1 MRLHA
6 SGQRVGVADS
16 AGNFGVHVFD
26 NKFVNLCVFQLKKA
40 AVVDFTFMK
49 PSVLAVLSSNALQV
63 YDTLLHPKRQLK
75 FKQPFTKDPISVLN
89 ID

>member
-1 MRLHA
+1 M
-6 SGQRVGVADS
+6 GVADS
-16 AGNFGVHVFD
+16 AGNFGVHVLD
-26 NKFVNLCVFQLKKA
+26 NKFVNPCVFQLKKA

-63 YDTLLHPKRQLK
+63 YDTLMHPKRQLK
-75 FKQPFTKDPISVLN
+75 FKQPFTKDPISVAT